1 MNDQDA
7 MCKIGGEL
15 IDDRRFTIFDWA
27 EQVQVVIRRKSEMRM
42 VLVCVAALL
51 IAGCAHSGGGGG
63 KSNEN
68 GRSASSGLL
77 NSTNA
82 PPGSVYNVKVY
93 VVKRGDTLSAIGSR
107 FHKSVSE
114 LSALN
119 PTINP
124 NRLRIGEKIRVAED
138 KAQ

>member
-1 MNDQDA
+1 
-7 MCKIGGEL
+7 
-15 IDDRRFTIFDWA
+15 
-27 EQVQVVIRRKSEMRM
+27 MRM

-51 IAGCAHSGGGGG
+51 IAGCAHTGGEGRNA
-63 KSNEN
+63 NEN
-68 GRSASSGLL
+68 GRPVSNGLL
-77 NSTNA
+77 HSTNS
-82 PPGSVYNVKVY
+82 PPGSVFVVKVY

-114 LSALN
+114 LQALN

-138 KAQ
+138 KMH

>member
-1 MNDQDA
+1 
-7 MCKIGGEL
+7 
-15 IDDRRFTIFDWA
+15 
-27 EQVQVVIRRKSEMRM
+27 MRM
-42 VLVCVAALL
+42 VLVCVVAAL
-51 IAGCAHSGGGGG
+51 IAGCAHSGGEGR
-63 KSNEN
+63 KANEK
-68 GRSASSGLL
+68 APAVSSGLL
-77 NSTNA
+77 SSTNLT
-82 PPGSVYNVKVY
+82 PGSVFTVKIY

-114 LSALN
+114 LQALN